1 MNLDQKYIQS
11 WDKFLNPEK
20 LKESLVKASLFL
32 SSYEIL
38 KESVIDKLK
47 GFFTHE
53 WRLDEKTG
61 ELKGKVS
68 KSYKE
73 KVITLFPK
81 DEFHACCLWF
91 LDQGALNE
99 TDLTEIA
106 KARTHRNEIAHELP
120 KFISSIDHKVNKQT
134 LECLIEVV
142 RKIDVW
148 WITEIEIPTSPDFKV
163 DDMDKIDFDNVIGGN
178 TMFLNLIL
186 SIFEGDDSHLKEIH
200 ALLMDKINKIKG

>member
-1 MNLDQKYIQS
+1 MDQQVIQS

-32 SSYEIL
+32 SAYEIL
-38 KESVIDKLK
+38 KESIIDRPKS
-47 GFFTHE
+47 FFTNE
-53 WRLDEKTG
+53 WHLDENTG

-73 KVITLFPK
+73 KVTSLCPK

-91 LDQGALNE
+91 KDQGAINE
-99 TDLTEIA
+99 SDLTEIA
-106 KARTHRNEIAHELP
+106 TARKHRNEIAHELP
-120 KFISSIDHKVNKQT
+120 KFISSIDHDVNKQI
-134 LECLIEVV
+134 LECLVEVV

-148 WITEIEIPTSPDFKV
+148 WISEIEIPTSPDFEAA
-163 DDMDKIDFDNVIGGN
+163 DMDKIDFDNVIGGN
-178 TMFLNLIL
+178 TMFLSLIL

-200 ALLMDKINKIKG
+200 ALIMEKINNIKG